1 MNKLA
6 PIEYL
11 QQFANKDIT
20 DENNIVDYNN
30 YLYRDEVKDIMKDK
44 YGVQTTGLSKPLMV
58 GCLTQFVGENPKVI
72 RSSNLI
78 DQFSSIEKTSSG
90 NIKSTGYSDL
100 FMAACF
106 CALVRNKKAMEI
118 LPLIET
124 KSVNIQGQQF
134 LDQYTQILNI
144 GSIHQKSFGEK
155 ISKDTTVNYSDEEI
169 LYTSDYLEDFYSGN
183 DNFDEQDEGDFIP
196 FFTE

>member
-1 MNKLA
+1 LA

-44 YGVQTTGLSKPLMV
+44 YGVQTTGLSKPFMV

-72 RSSNLI
+72 ISSNLI

>member
-1 MNKLA
+1 M
-6 PIEYL
+6 I
-11 QQFANKDIT
+11 
-20 DENNIVDYNN
+20 DYNN
-30 YLYRDEVKDIMKDK
+30 YLYREDMKDMMKDK

-58 GCLTQFVGENPKVI
+58 GCLTQFVGENPKLI
-72 RSSNLI
+72 KSSLLI

-90 NIKSTGYSDL
+90 SIKSTGYSDL

-124 KSVNIQGQQF
+124 KSSTLQGQQF

-144 GSIHQKSFGEK
+144 GSIHQKTYGEK
-155 ISKDTTVNYSDEEI
+155 ISKEGTINYSDEEI
-169 LYTSDYLEDFYSGN
+169 LYTSDNLEDFYSGV
-183 DNFDEQDEGDFIP
+183 DNSDDDQGYNDFIP
-196 FFTE
+196 FFSQ